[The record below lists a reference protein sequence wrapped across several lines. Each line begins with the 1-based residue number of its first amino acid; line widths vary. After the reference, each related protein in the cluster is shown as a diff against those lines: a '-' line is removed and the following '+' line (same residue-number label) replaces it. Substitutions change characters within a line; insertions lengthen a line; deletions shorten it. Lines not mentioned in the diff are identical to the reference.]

1 MSHQTHTQSCSQTQ
15 AETQVETRSDD
26 SSLRRGLVVLAMLL
40 AALVALRAGRVGPE
54 SVAYADMVADS
65 GSYTAMTTRTG
76 AEELLYLVDDR
87 SETLMVYRV
96 INGRT
101 VDLVDRQS
109 LPQMFGAAR
118 AAWLGTQP
126 GRARP

>member
-1 MSHQTHTQSCSQTQ
+1 MSTGTHAQSSIHTQGN
-15 AETQVETRSDD
+15 VPG
-26 SSLRRGLVVLAMLL
+26 SSLRRGLVVLAVLL

-76 AEELLYLVDDR
+76 AEELLYIVDDR

-109 LPQMFGAAR
+109 LPQMFSAAR

-126 GRARP
+126 GRPAP